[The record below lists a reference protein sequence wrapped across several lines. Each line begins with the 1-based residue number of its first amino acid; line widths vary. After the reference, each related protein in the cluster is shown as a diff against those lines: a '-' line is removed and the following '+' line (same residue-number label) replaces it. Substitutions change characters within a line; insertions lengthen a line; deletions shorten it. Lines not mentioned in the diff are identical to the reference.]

1 MEATGLDEDKLSEK
15 LRLTAYRIIQEQLNN
30 ILKHSK
36 ASSVLLK
43 IVQDNVNLSLIIQD
57 NGIGF
62 DTSKK
67 TPGIGLINIKTRAFL
82 FNGEVSIRSSPGQG
96 FELSVKMELK

>member
-1 MEATGLDEDKLSEK
+1 MEAIGLDEEKLSEK
-15 LRLTAYRIIQEQLNN
+15 LRLTIYRIIQEQFNN
-30 ILKHSK
+30 ILKYSK

-43 IVQDNVNLSLIIQD
+43 IVQDNEKLKLTIQD

-67 TPGIGLINIKTRAFL
+67 KSGIGLMNIKARASL
-82 FNGEVSIRSSPGQG
+82 FDGEVIIHSSPGQG
-96 FELSVKMELK
+96 FK